1 MKFSKLHCRSFSIGS
16 VIACLVFGQAHAS
29 GFALIENGAS
39 GQGNA
44 YAGAAAHT
52 VDAST
57 VFFNPA
63 GMMRLEGEQLSL
75 AGHLILPKSS
85 FQNQGS
91 SLNAAAGGGALT
103 GNDDDG
109 GQTAIVPNFYWVKP
123 LSDQSSFGIGMQSLF
138 GLATKY
144 DKNWVGR
151 YHAVETDLITININP
166 SIAYQ
171 VNSKLSIGGGVN
183 LVYGDIVFSN
193 AVDFGTICAGLPGG
207 IGAGC
212 AGIQSNDGFA
222 ELTGDNGSDP
232 GYGFNFGLQYAVN
245 DSTTLGV
252 AYRSE
257 VDLDFKGTADFTLPA
272 NAGIISAA
280 TGQFVDTPISAGV
293 TLPASLAL
301 SSAHKSGKVTYLVDV
316 TWTGWSSFDEL
327 RIDYENAAQADS
339 VTTEDWND
347 TIRYSAGMD
356 YQYSDS
362 MILRTGVAYDET
374 PIPSAER
381 RTARVPGN
389 DRTWLSFGLTYI
401 MDDDLT
407 IDVGYSHLFVDD
419 SRINNT
425 LETSSAALN
434 STLTGEY
441 SGSVDIL
448 SVQLNW
454 LY

>member
-1 MKFSKLHCRSFSIGS
+1 
-16 VIACLVFGQAHAS
+16 
-29 GFALIENGAS
+29 
-39 GQGNA
+39 
-44 YAGAAAHT
+44 
-52 VDAST
+52 
-57 VFFNPA
+57 
-63 GMMRLEGEQLSL
+63 
-75 AGHLILPKSS
+75 
-85 FQNQGS
+85 
-91 SLNAAAGGGALT
+91 
-103 GNDDDG
+103 
-109 GQTAIVPNFYWVKP
+109 
-123 LSDQSSFGIGMQSLF
+123 
-138 GLATKY
+138 
-144 DKNWVGR
+144 
-151 YHAVETDLITININP
+151 
-166 SIAYQ
+166 

-183 LVYGDIVFSN
+183 IVYGDIVFSN
-193 AVDFGTICAGLPGG
+193 AVDFGIICAGLAPG
-207 IGAGC
+207 ASC
-212 AGIQSNDGFA
+212 AAPQSSDGFA
-222 ELTGDNGSDP
+222 ALTGDNVSDP
-232 GYGFNFGLQYAVN
+232 GLGFNFGLQYELN
-245 DSTTLGV
+245 DDTTFGV

-257 VDLDFKGTADFTLPA
+257 VDLDFKGNADFTVPA
-272 NAGIISAA
+272 NAAFI
-280 TGQFVDTPISAGV
+280 TGGGGFTDTAIKAGV

-301 SSAHKSGKVTYLVDV
+301 SVAHGVGKVTYLADV

-327 RIDYENAAQADS
+327 RIDYDNAVQPDS
-339 VTTEDWND
+339 VTTENWED
-347 TIRYSAGMD
+347 TLRYSIGMD
-356 YQYSDS
+356 YQYSDL
-362 MILRTGVAYDET
+362 MVLRTGLALDET